1 MLIIW
6 AEMPN
11 LRSTTVRMNLSNFMK
26 KYAEEIRGQYIE
38 YTNSLSVIII
48 PVSGNRFQTV
58 MGTIKQSS
66 LYNRQVIIF
75 TSKVCPMNNTIDFK
89 MLLEQTAFFN
99 YCRFMIADNYLQV
112 EAVSS
117 LAGVDEGGIKEML
130 QEVANIADQYEM
142 KIAGS
147 DIH

>member
-1 MLIIW
+1 MDL
-6 AEMPN
+6 
-11 LRSTTVRMNLSNFMK
+11 TKFMK
-26 KYAEEIRGQYIE
+26 KYADEIKGQYIE
-38 YTNSLSVIII
+38 YTPTHSVVIV

-66 LYNRQVIIF
+66 LYNRKVITF
-75 TSKVCPMNNTIDFK
+75 TSKVCPVKNSIDFK
-89 MLLEQTAFFN
+89 MLLEQTPHFN
-99 YCRFMIADNYLQV
+99 YSRFMIAENYLQV

-117 LAGVDEGGIKEML
+117 LAGLDEGDIKEML

-142 KIAGS
+142 KIAGT

>member
-1 MLIIW
+1 MDLT
-6 AEMPN
+6 A
-11 LRSTTVRMNLSNFMK
+11 FMK
-26 KYAEEIRGQYIE
+26 RYADEIRGQYIE
-38 YTNSLSVIII
+38 YTQTLSVIIV

-66 LYNRQVIIF
+66 LYNRKVIIF
-75 TSKVCPMNNTIDFK
+75 TSKVCPMNERIDFK

-99 YCRFMIADNYLQV
+99 YCRFMISENYLQV

-117 LAGVDEGGIKEML
+117 LSGVTEEDIKEML
-130 QEVANIADQYEM
+130 QEVANLADQYEM
-142 KIAGS
+142 KISGT

>member
-1 MLIIW
+1 
-6 AEMPN
+6 
-11 LRSTTVRMNLSNFMK
+11 MNLSNFMK

-66 LYNRQVIIF
+66 LYNPQVIIF
-75 TSKVCPMNNTIDFK
+75 TSKACPMNNTIDFK
-89 MLLEQTAFFN
+89 MLLEQTAFFSF
-99 YCRFMIADNYLQV
+99 CRFMIADNYLQV

-117 LAGVDEGGIKEML
+117 LAGVDEGDIKEML
-130 QEVANIADQYEM
+130 QEVANIADQYGM

>member
-1 MLIIW
+1 MDLT
-6 AEMPN
+6 A
-11 LRSTTVRMNLSNFMK
+11 FMK
-26 KYAEEIRGQYIE
+26 RYADEIRGQYIE
-38 YTNSLSVIII
+38 YTQTLSVIIV

-66 LYNRQVIIF
+66 LYNRKVIIF
-75 TSKVCPMNNTIDFK
+75 TSKVCPMNESIDFK

-99 YCRFMIADNYLQV
+99 YCRFMISENYLQV

-117 LAGVDEGGIKEML
+117 LSGVSEEDIKEML
-130 QEVANIADQYEM
+130 QEVANLADQYEM
-142 KIAGS
+142 KISGT

>member
-1 MLIIW
+1 MELT
-6 AEMPN
+6 A
-11 LRSTTVRMNLSNFMK
+11 LMK
-26 KYAEEIRGQYIE
+26 RYADEIRGQYIE
-38 YTNSLSVIII
+38 YTQTLSVIIM

-58 MGTIKQSS
+58 MGTIRQSS
-66 LYNRQVIIF
+66 LYNRRVIIF
-75 TSKVCPMNNTIDFK
+75 TSKVCPMNDNIDFK

-117 LAGVDEGGIKEML
+117 LTGVTDEDIKEML
-130 QEVANIADQYEM
+130 QEVANLADQYEM
-142 KIAGS
+142 KISGT

>member
-1 MLIIW
+1 MELT
-6 AEMPN
+6 A
-11 LRSTTVRMNLSNFMK
+11 FMK
-26 KYAEEIRGQYIE
+26 RYADEIRGQYIE
-38 YTNSLSVIII
+38 YTQTLSVIII

-66 LYNRQVIIF
+66 LYNRKVIIF

-99 YCRFMIADNYLQV
+99 YCRFMISENYLQV

-117 LAGVDEGGIKEML
+117 LTGVSDDDIKEML

-142 KIAGS
+142 KISGS
-147 DIH
+147 DVH

>member
-1 MLIIW
+1 MD
-6 AEMPN
+6 
-11 LRSTTVRMNLSNFMK
+11 LSKFMK
-26 KYAEEIRGQYIE
+26 SYAEEIRGQYIE
-38 YTNSLSVIII
+38 YTQSLSVIIV
-48 PVSGNRFQTV
+48 PVSGSRFQTV
-58 MGTIKQSS
+58 MGNIKKSS
-66 LYNRQVIIF
+66 LYNREVIVF
-75 TSKVCPMNNTIDFK
+75 TSKVCPMNNSIDFK
-89 MLLEQTAFFN
+89 MLLEQTAYFN

-117 LAGVDEGGIKEML
+117 LAGVNEQDIKEML

>member
-1 MLIIW
+1 
-6 AEMPN
+6 
-11 LRSTTVRMNLSNFMK
+11 MNLSNFMK

-48 PVSGNRFQTV
+48 PVSGNRFQTG

-117 LAGVDEGGIKEML
+117 LAGVDEGDIKEML